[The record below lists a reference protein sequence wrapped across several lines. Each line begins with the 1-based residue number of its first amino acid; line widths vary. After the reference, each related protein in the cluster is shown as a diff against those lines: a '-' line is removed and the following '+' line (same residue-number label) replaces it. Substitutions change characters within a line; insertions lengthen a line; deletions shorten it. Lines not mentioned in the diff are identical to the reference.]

1 MTYKEHVER
10 QVAKA
15 LDWLEANPRLHI
27 TGTMATAGPD
37 GMAVDANSPAATCFC
52 AMGRILHE
60 MRRSN
65 FFADEVLQ
73 PLGIPH
79 SAVMALND
87 LTDGS
92 HLARV
97 EAIRGLFTYAAGI
110 PGLAKMTI
118 DEQGVALNEYVNDAM
133 RNIMKAE
140 RGEREGLGLQKP
152 LAS

>member
-1 MTYKEHVER
+1 MTYKEHVEKR
-10 QVAKA
+10 VVKA

-27 TGTMATAGPD
+27 TGTMATAGAD

-60 MRRSN
+60 MQRSN

-118 DEQGVALNEYVNDAM
+118 DEQANALNEYMNVAM
-133 RNIMKAE
+133 ADILDS
-140 RGEREGLGLQKP
+140 EREERKDFFRQKP